1 MADGGEKRIRLVW
14 GRAKSRSKAASLCRL
29 SNSHIHNPGQLFMI
43 EED

>member
-1 MADGGEKRIRLVW
+1 MVGKGDQVSVGK
-14 GRAKSRSKAASLCRL
+14 AKSRSKAALRL